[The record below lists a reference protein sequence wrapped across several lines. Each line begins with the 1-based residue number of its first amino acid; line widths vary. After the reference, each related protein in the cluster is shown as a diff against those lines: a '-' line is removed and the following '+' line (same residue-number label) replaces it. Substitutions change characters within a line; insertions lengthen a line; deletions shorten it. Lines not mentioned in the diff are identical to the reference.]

1 MIKARA
7 LDANELMPG
16 EVFAF
21 FQFVNGTAVRAF
33 GCAGFS
39 DIQVDLGVTVPDFH
53 TRQGAGAKHA
63 TLVVQ
68 VGGQEFNGGFSHLKL
83 W

>member
-7 LDANELMPG
+7 LDANESMPG

-21 FQFVNGTAVRAF
+21 FQFVNGTAIGAF
-33 GCAGFS
+33 GFTGFAN
-39 DIQVDLGVTVPDFH
+39 IQVDLGVAVPNFH
-53 TRQGAGAKHA
+53 ARQGAGAKHA
-63 TLVVQ
+63 ALVVQ

>member
-7 LDANELMPG
+7 LDANESMPG

-21 FQFVNGTAVRAF
+21 FQFVNGTAIGAF
-33 GCAGFS
+33 GFTSFA
-39 DIQVDLGVTVPDFH
+39 DIQVDLGVTVPNFH
-53 TRQGAGAKHA
+53 ARQGVGAKYA
-63 TLVVQ
+63 ALVVQ
-68 VGGQEFNGGFSHLKL
+68 VGGQDFNSCCCHLKL

>member
-7 LDANELMPG
+7 LDANESMPG

-21 FQFVNGTAVRAF
+21 FQFVHGTAIGAF
-33 GCAGFS
+33 GFTSFA
-39 DIQVDLGVTVPDFH
+39 DIQVDLGVAIPNLH
-53 TRQGAGAKHA
+53 ACQGAGAKHA

-68 VGGQEFNGGFSHLKL
+68 VGGQDFNRCCCHLKL